1 MNELVKVH
9 DREFE
14 ILLSREEIA
23 ARIDSMGRE
32 ISAYY
37 QMRKPVLLSVMHG
50 AVIFA
55 SDLVRAIDNPL
66 EMDFVR
72 LKSYSG
78 MESTGEVLMT
88 QKWEKSL
95 ENREVLILE
104 DIIDSGTSMNFLI
117 DKLREAGAADI
128 KIASLLFKPHA
139 FRYEYPIAWK
149 GFEIG
154 NEFVVGF
161 GLDYDGLGRNLPA
174 IYQLKIS

>member
-1 MNELVKVH
+1 MSKVVRVH
-9 DREFE
+9 DRDFQ
-14 ILLSREEIA
+14 IL
-23 ARIDSMGRE
+23 IDSDKIAVRVGQLGVE
-32 ISAYY
+32 ISKYY
-37 QMRKPVLLSVMHG
+37 QGRIPMIISVMHG

-55 SDLVRAIDNPL
+55 ADLVRALDIPL

-78 MESTGEVLMT
+78 LESTGKVLMT
-88 QKWEKSL
+88 QHWEKKL

-117 DKLREAGAADI
+117 EKLREAGAADI
-128 KIASLLFKPHA
+128 KIACMLFKPRA

-154 NEFVVGF
+154 NEFVVGY

-174 IYQLKIS
+174 IYQLKE